1 MYAAVG
7 LIESSKKSKG
17 GVMGVHQKLDRIA
30 RWLVARNMP
39 VASID
44 FPNIKNILYFEG
56 SRGPDGLKT
65 KSPGV
70 DEPMHFIDPKNDN
83 GELIGY
89 IRNHHYNLVEALKKH
104 DTIRASFEAAW
115 MAHAITDGL
124 TPAHHYPYKEAIDEL
139 MGDHDYVKLFGMQI
153 KGIMVGDSL
162 AQTIRNNWLYIG
174 AGGIMT
180 KHIAFELGVAN
191 TIAPVPY
198 KRLAPKDLKRSDVL
212 KADVDTAFYN
222 SLERVTS
229 LNMYDRFLKDGWNSQ
244 TVFETREILIPE
256 IARAIALAWSACI
269 IEANKKEGSKKHAW
283 KKSA

>member
-1 MYAAVG
+1 MYAS
-7 LIESSKKSKG
+7 LSIFENQKNPG

-70 DEPMHFIDPKNDN
+70 DEPMHFIDPNNDN
-83 GELIGY
+83 GALIGY
-89 IRNHHYNLVEALKKH
+89 IHNHHYNLVEALKKH
-104 DTIRASFEAAW
+104 DTIRASYEAAW

-124 TPAHHYPYKEAIDEL
+124 TPAHHYPYQEALDEL
-139 MGDHDYVKLFGMQI
+139 MGDHDYVKLFGKPI
-153 KGIMVGDSL
+153 KGIMVGDNL

-174 AGGIMT
+174 AGGLMT

-191 TIAPVPY
+191 TIAPIPY
-198 KRLAPKDLKRSDVL
+198 KRLAPKNLKRSDIL

-222 SLERVTS
+222 SLERVAS
-229 LNMYDRFLKDGWNSQ
+229 LKMYDRFLEDGWTSQ

-256 IARAIALAWSACI
+256 IARAIALAWAACI
-269 IEANKKEGSKKHAW
+269 IEANKKEGKKHAR

>member
-1 MYAAVG
+1 MYAS
-7 LIESSKKSKG
+7 LSIFENQKNPG

-70 DEPMHFIDPKNDN
+70 DEPMHFIDPNNDN
-83 GELIGY
+83 GVLIGY
-89 IRNHHYNLVEALKKH
+89 IHNHHYNLVEALKKH
-104 DTIRASFEAAW
+104 DTIRAS
-115 MAHAITDGL
+115 
-124 TPAHHYPYKEAIDEL
+124 
-139 MGDHDYVKLFGMQI
+139 DYVKLFGKPI
-153 KGIMVGDSL
+153 KGIMVGDNL

-174 AGGIMT
+174 AGGLMT

-191 TIAPVPY
+191 TIAPIPY
-198 KRLAPKDLKRSDVL
+198 KRLAPKNLKRSDIL

-222 SLERVTS
+222 SLERVAS
-229 LNMYDRFLKDGWNSQ
+229 LKMYDRFLEDGWTSQ

-256 IARAIALAWSACI
+256 IARAIALAWAACI
-269 IEANKKEGSKKHAW
+269 IEANKKEGKKHAR